1 MKNLVSSLGIS
12 TLVLGGAMG
21 AAIAQAPADQQTA
34 PATPAA
40 QSAPADQATS
50 NSASS
55 ANPTDSTTYATG
67 KPLAGQSNEGFWGH
81 MNPFARKKWVRR
93 QVDPIRD
100 RTNEL
105 DQLQAKN
112 AKDIKDVDER
122 AQAGINK
129 AMMAANTADQHA
141 SDAASRANQAQST
154 ASTASSR
161 AESLNGTVSNLDQ
174 YKQVSSVDVK
184 FPRGR
189 TTLTKQGKDDLQQ
202 MAQQLASEKG
212 YIIEITGYSRGGVQ
226 SSQAMAD
233 AVARYLVTEQ
243 QVPLYRIYRSGL
255 GRAPKAS
262 ANDQTAQT
270 GANTAANTEEK
281 PLTNGVRVTLMHNSL
296 ASLGSSDA
304 NNPATQQQNMQN
316 QTSGSYGSST
326 GSSTGSYGSSTGS
339 TNSTGT
345 QSTTPSTTPNQ

>member
-1 MKNLVSSLGIS
+1 MKNLAKSLGIS

-21 AAIAQAPADQQTA
+21 TAVFAQAPADQQNA
-34 PATPAA
+34 PAA
-40 QSAPADQATS
+40 QSASAAPSAD
-50 NSASS
+50 ASS
-55 ANPTDSTTYATG
+55 PNDSTTYATG

-81 MNPFARKKWVRR
+81 MNPFARKKLVRR

-141 SDAASRANQAQST
+141 ADAANRANSAQST
-154 ASTASSR
+154 ATTASSR

-174 YKQVSSVDVK
+174 FKQVSSVDVK
-184 FPRGR
+184 FPKGR
-189 TTLTKQGKDDLQQ
+189 TTLGKQGKDDLQQ

-212 YIIEITGYSRGGVQ
+212 YIIEITGYSRSGVQ

-255 GRAPKAS
+255 GKAPKAN
-262 ANDQTAQT
+262 ANDATAQT
-270 GANTAANTEEK
+270 TTAQNPDEK
-281 PLTNGVRVTLMHNSL
+281 PLTNGVRVTLLHNSL
-296 ASLGSSDA
+296 ASLGGAEAS
-304 NNPATQQQNMQN
+304 NPATQQQNQQN
-316 QTSGSYGSST
+316 GV
-326 GSSTGSYGSSTGS
+326 
-339 TNSTGT
+339 
-345 QSTTPSTTPNQ
+345 TPAPTPNQ